1 MAVKLGLIGCGGV
14 ARRHVQAM
22 EDLKGRRRGD
32 FDVTAVCDA
41 DENAAQEM
49 AALLKERFGS
59 ATRAYSDYRTM
70 LESERLDGVDICLPH
85 GLHHSVAIDS
95 MEAGVHVLCEKP
107 LGITIQACRIMAE
120 AAERTRRILS
130 TAVPHRRQPG
140 QRIAH
145 WVFNESKLIGA
156 PQTFSHYYSRPA
168 PAPQPSTAPVP
179 PRVLWRRNKLM
190 SGGGPV
196 LDSGF
201 HYCDSMR
208 YFFGDVDTVYAQLR
222 SLDGD
227 RSIHFQEAPENAVFV
242 TFAFKSGVVGSWIWN
257 LAAPGAEQH
266 NVVFHGSEGNLVD
279 TTDSRFAI
287 FHLFERKPDNVESGR
302 LVRSDGQVYA
312 IHELE
317 TMHLETLGPQEKE
330 ALYPGGST
338 DGFAIEIWEF
348 LEAVR
353 GNISRVEVDGWGGLQ
368 SLAIGEAIYESA
380 LTGESIAVDD
390 VISGKRSAYQDA
402 INEHWGL

>member
-1 MAVKLGLIGCGGV
+1 MTVKLGLIGCGGV

-22 EDLKGRRRGD
+22 EDLKRRRRGD

-41 DENAAQEM
+41 DEDAAREM
-49 AALLKERFGS
+49 AAQLQQRFGTN
-59 ATRAYSDYRTM
+59 ARVYTDYRTM
-70 LESERLDGVDICLPH
+70 LEQARLDGVDICLPH

-107 LGITIQACRIMAE
+107 LGITVQACRIMAE
-120 AAERTRRILS
+120 AAERNRRVLS

-140 QRIAH
+140 QRVAH
-145 WVFNESKLIGA
+145 WVFNKSGLIGT

-168 PAPQPSTAPVP
+168 PPPKPSEPVP
-179 PRVLWRRNKLM
+179 ERVLWRRNKLM

-208 YFFGDVDTVYAQLR
+208 YFFGDVYTVYAQLR
-222 SLDGD
+222 ALGEGRSL
-227 RSIHFQEAPENAVFV
+227 HFQDAPENAVFV
-242 TFAFKSGVVGSWIWN
+242 TFAFKSGLVGSWIWN

-266 NVVFHGSEGNLVD
+266 NVVFHGSEGNLSD

-287 FHLFERKPDNVESGR
+287 FHLFERKPDRVESGR
-302 LVRSDGQVYA
+302 LVRTDGQVYA

-317 TMHLETLGPQEKE
+317 TMYRETLGPQEEE
-330 ALYPGGST
+330 ALFPGGST

-353 GNISRVEVDGWGGLQ
+353 GNINRVEVDGWEGLR
-368 SLAIGEAIYESA
+368 SLAIGDAIYESA
-380 LTGESIAVDD
+380 LTGEAILVDD